1 MVFVIEAFL
10 AVAVR
15 VEIPTMNKRQGR
27 ESTKCRTKTAIVY
40 PEIECT
46 SEKSNEQ
53 MNFEVTQLKF
63 IRYDSTFFRSQ
74 NVCQL
79 LSTKLLCSLF
89 TLKDIR
95 LTL

>member
-15 VEIPTMNKRQGR
+15 VEIPTMNKRQGK

-46 SEKSNEQ
+46 SEKTNEQ

-63 IRYDSTFFRSQ
+63 IRYDSTFFVHRMYASYYPPSYYALCLRSMIS
-74 NVCQL
+74 V
-79 LSTKLLCSLF
+79 
-89 TLKDIR
+89 
-95 LTL
+95 